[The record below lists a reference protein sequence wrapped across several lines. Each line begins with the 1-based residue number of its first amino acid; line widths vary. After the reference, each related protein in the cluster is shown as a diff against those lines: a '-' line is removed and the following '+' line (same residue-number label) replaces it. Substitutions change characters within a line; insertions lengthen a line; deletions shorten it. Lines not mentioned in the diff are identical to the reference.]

1 MRMKKLLIII
11 VVLAIIF
18 IGMLVYRSNGVNKS
32 QVNIS
37 EINNIE
43 EYIEKIYMWKEVTK
57 EALPSFDNIN
67 DANETWIWEAVK
79 KNLEEYEVDYNTIE
93 NKAKEIFGE
102 NFEKEFPKEGNQSFE
117 YNEETDKYLAT
128 EVNLDMQEDS
138 FLLNTIE
145 KENEKYKVQ
154 IVEYLEDYG
163 EEESI
168 IIRNLQGEE
177 IGRIANSESET
188 KAQEII
194 KKNIDRFTKKNII
207 LRNEENLVVEKV
219 ENG

>member
-1 MRMKKLLIII
+1 MKRLLIII

-117 YNEETDKYLAT
+117 YNEETDKYLAK

>member
-1 MRMKKLLIII
+1 MKRLLIII

>member
-1 MRMKKLLIII
+1 MRMKRLLIII

>member
-1 MRMKKLLIII
+1 MKKLLIII

>member
-1 MRMKKLLIII
+1 MKRLLIII

-18 IGMLVYRSNGVNKS
+18 IVMLVYRSNGVNKS

>member
-1 MRMKKLLIII
+1 MKKLLIII

-18 IGMLVYRSNGVNKS
+18 IGMLVYRSNGVNRT
-32 QVNIS
+32 QVNIN

-43 EYIEKIYMWKEVTK
+43 EYIGKIYMWKEVTK

-67 DANETWIWEAVK
+67 NADETWIWEVVK

-102 NFEKEFPKEGNQSFE
+102 DIEKEFPKGGNQSFE
-117 YNEETDKYLAT
+117 YNEETDKYVAT
-128 EVNLDMQEDS
+128 ETTFDAQEDS

-145 KENEKYKVQ
+145 KENGGYKVQ
-154 IVEYLEDYG
+154 IIEYLEDYG
-163 EEESI
+163 EQSSI

-194 KKNIDRFTKKNII
+194 KQNIDRFTKKNIE
-207 LRNEENLVVEKV
+207 LKQEENLVVEKV

>member
-1 MRMKKLLIII
+1 MKKLLIII

-18 IGMLVYRSNGVNKS
+18 IGMLVYRSNGVNRT
-32 QVNIS
+32 QVNIN
-37 EINNIE
+37 EVNNIE
-43 EYIEKIYMWKEVTK
+43 EYIGKIYMWKEVTK

-67 DANETWIWEAVK
+67 NADETWIWEVVK

-102 NFEKEFPKEGNQSFE
+102 DIEKEFPKGGNQSFE
-117 YNEETDKYLAT
+117 YNEETDKYVAT
-128 EVNLDMQEDS
+128 ETTFDAQEDS

-145 KENEKYKVQ
+145 KENGGYKVQ
-154 IVEYLEDYG
+154 IIEYLEDYG
-163 EEESI
+163 EQSSI

-194 KKNIDRFTKKNII
+194 KQNIDRFTKKNIE
-207 LRNEENLVVEKV
+207 LKQEENLVVEKV

>member
-1 MRMKKLLIII
+1 MKRLLIII

-67 DANETWIWEAVK
+67 NANETWIWEAVK

-128 EVNLDMQEDS
+128 EVNLDMQEDR

>member
-1 MRMKKLLIII
+1 MKKLLIII

-32 QVNIS
+32 QVNIN
-37 EINNIE
+37 EINSIE
-43 EYIEKIYMWKEVTK
+43 EYIGKIYMWKEVTN

-67 DANETWIWEAVK
+67 DANETWIWEVVK

-102 NFEKEFPKEGNQSFE
+102 NFTKEFPKEGNQSFE
-117 YNEETDKYLAT
+117 YNEGTKKYIAT

-145 KENEKYKVQ
+145 KENGKYKVQ

-207 LRNEENLVVEKV
+207 LKNEENLVVEKV

>member
-1 MRMKKLLIII
+1 MKRLLIII

-128 EVNLDMQEDS
+128 EVNLDMEEDS

>member
-1 MRMKKLLIII
+1 MKKLLIII

-18 IGMLVYRSNGVNKS
+18 IGMLVYRSNGVNKV
-32 QVNIS
+32 QVNIN

-43 EYIEKIYMWKEVTK
+43 EYIGKIYMWKEVTG
-57 EALPSFDNIN
+57 EALPSFNSIN
-67 DANETWIWEAVK
+67 DANETWIWEVVK

-102 NFEKEFPKEGNQSFE
+102 NFAKEFPKSGNQSFE
-117 YNEETDKYLAT
+117 YNEETGKYVAT
-128 EVNLDMQEDS
+128 ETNLDMQEDS

-145 KENEKYKVQ
+145 KENGGYKVQ

-163 EEESI
+163 ESTTI
-168 IIRNLQGEE
+168 VIRNLQGEE

-194 KKNIDRFTKKNII
+194 KKNIDRFTKKNID
-207 LRNEENLVVEKV
+207 LKQEENLVVEKV

>member
-1 MRMKKLLIII
+1 MKKLLIII

-67 DANETWIWEAVK
+67 DANETWIWEVVK
-79 KNLEEYEVDYNTIE
+79 KNLEEYEVDYETIE

-102 NFEKEFPKEGNQSFE
+102 NFTKEFPKEGNQSFE

-177 IGRIANSESET
+177 IGRIGNSESET

-194 KKNIDRFTKKNII
+194 KIDLRKKI
-207 LRNEENLVVEKV
+207 
-219 ENG
+219 

>member
-1 MRMKKLLIII
+1 MKKLLIII

-18 IGMLVYRSNGVNKS
+18 IGMLVYRSNGVNKT
-32 QVNIS
+32 QVNIN

-43 EYIEKIYMWKEVTK
+43 EYIGKIYMWKEVTK

-67 DANETWIWEAVK
+67 NADETWIWEVVK

-93 NKAKEIFGE
+93 NKAKEIFGK

-117 YNEETDKYLAT
+117 YNEETDKYIAT
-128 EVNLDMQEDS
+128 ETTFDEQEDS

-145 KENEKYKVQ
+145 KENGGYQVQ
-154 IVEYLEDYG
+154 IVEYLEDYKEG
-163 EEESI
+163 SSI
-168 IIRNLQGEE
+168 IIRNIQGEE

-194 KKNIDRFTKKNII
+194 KKNIDRFTKKNIE
-207 LRNEENLVVEKV
+207 LKQEENLVVEKV